1 MRKLA
6 LVSTLLFCTF
16 LVNAQ
21 IKALTENG
29 EEVVLY
35 SDGTWKALEKSDL
48 ENSVDTNTK
57 QAFVKPTDAAFQL
70 KSQKTNISI
79 NINTKLWSFK
89 KATSN
94 EDAEY
99 DFQSKSKEMYAM
111 LITEKIEIPIKNL
124 RKIALSNA
132 RSVAPDVQIIKEEM
146 RKVNGQYYL
155 CMQMNGTIEG
165 IKFTYYGYY
174 FSSSKGTVQFISYT
188 AQNLFES
195 YKSDMESLLN
205 GMSVL
210 D

>member
-1 MRKLA
+1 
-6 LVSTLLFCTF
+6 
-16 LVNAQ
+16 
-21 IKALTENG
+21 
-29 EEVVLY
+29 
-35 SDGTWKALEKSDL
+35 
-48 ENSVDTNTK
+48 
-57 QAFVKPTDAAFQL
+57 
-70 KSQKTNISI
+70 
-79 NINTKLWSFK
+79 
-89 KATSN
+89 
-94 EDAEY
+94 
-99 DFQSKSKEMYAM
+99 MYAM